1 MALSF
6 SVNLTSWKELYAN
19 EGCKVGVLTLY
30 LDSAYVNF
38 RQVQP
43 QSFKSGSYKQ
53 QYQYKSFTPTL
64 INRLL
69 IWTDP
74 NIDVL
79 LEEATRLLGE
89 LNAYSHLIPD
99 VDFFIRM
106 HILKEA
112 TTSSRIEGTQTNID
126 EAVLPEE
133 EIAPERRDDWLEV
146 QNYTNAMNHA
156 IAALER
162 LPLSMRLLREAHKI
176 LMSSARGEHRNPGEL
191 RKSQNWIGGS
201 NLKNAFFIRPTHQE
215 VPDLLTD
222 LEKFWHNEK
231 IAIPH
236 LIRAALSHYQFETI
250 HPFLDGNGR
259 VGRLLITLYL
269 VDKKLLTKPTLYLS
283 DFFER
288 NRGAYYD
295 ALTAV
300 RTSNDIE
307 HWLKFF
313 LTGVA
318 ETAASSKQT
327 FEGIVALRQRCEER
341 ILQLGKRATKWQAL
355 LRELYSQ
362 PVMSANDIANK
373 LGITHQS
380 ASSLIRS
387 FEEMG
392 ILREITGRKKDRLF
406 VFSEYLGLF
415 KSRISQSQ
423 IRRLKR
429 KAG

>member
-1 MALSF
+1 
-6 SVNLTSWKELYAN
+6 
-19 EGCKVGVLTLY
+19 
-30 LDSAYVNF
+30 
-38 RQVQP
+38 
-43 QSFKSGSYKQ
+43 
-53 QYQYKSFTPTL
+53 
-64 INRLL
+64 
-69 IWTDP
+69 
-74 NIDVL
+74 
-79 LEEATRLLGE
+79 
-89 LNAYSHLIPD
+89 
-99 VDFFIRM
+99 M

-146 QNYTNAMNHA
+146 QNYTKAMNHA
-156 IAALER
+156 ITALER

-176 LMSSARGEHRNPGEL
+176 LMSSARGEHRNPGEI
-191 RKSQNWIGGS
+191 RKTQNWVGGS
-201 NLKNAFFIRPTHQE
+201 NLKNAIFIPPTHQE
-215 VPDLLTD
+215 LPNLLTD

-259 VGRLLITLYL
+259 IGRLLITLYL

-295 ALTAV
+295 ALTVV
-300 RTSNDIE
+300 RTSNEIE

-318 ETAASSKQT
+318 ETAAGSKQT
-327 FEGIVALRQRCEER
+327 FEAIVALRQRCEEQ
-341 ILQLGKRATKWQAL
+341 ILQLGKRAPKGQAL

-373 LGITHQS
+373 LGITHQA

-387 FEEMG
+387 FE
-392 ILREITGRKKDRLF
+392 
-406 VFSEYLGLF
+406 
-415 KSRISQSQ
+415 
-423 IRRLKR
+423 
-429 KAG
+429 

>member
-1 MALSF
+1 
-6 SVNLTSWKELYAN
+6 
-19 EGCKVGVLTLY
+19 
-30 LDSAYVNF
+30 
-38 RQVQP
+38 
-43 QSFKSGSYKQ
+43 
-53 QYQYKSFTPTL
+53 
-64 INRLL
+64 
-69 IWTDP
+69 
-74 NIDVL
+74 
-79 LEEATRLLGE
+79 
-89 LNAYSHLIPD
+89 
-99 VDFFIRM
+99 
-106 HILKEA
+106 
-112 TTSSRIEGTQTNID
+112 
-126 EAVLPEE
+126 
-133 EIAPERRDDWLEV
+133 
-146 QNYTNAMNHA
+146 
-156 IAALER
+156 
-162 LPLSMRLLREAHKI
+162 MRLLREAHKI
-176 LMSSARGEHRNPGEL
+176 LMSSARGEHRNPGEI

-201 NLKNAFFIRPTHQE
+201 NLKNAIFIPPTHQE
-215 VPDLLTD
+215 LPNLLTD

-269 VDKKLLTKPTLYLS
+269 IDQKLLTKPTLYLS

-300 RTSNDIE
+300 RISSDIE

-318 ETAASSKQT
+318 ETAAGSKQT
-327 FEGIVALRQRCEER
+327 FEGIVALRQRCEQQ
-341 ILQLGKRATKWQAL
+341 ILQLGKRATKGQAL

-362 PVMSANDIANK
+362 PVMSANDIAIK

-406 VFSEYLGLF
+406 VFSAYLNLF
-415 KSRISQSQ
+415 TSRISQSQ

>member
-1 MALSF
+1 M
-6 SVNLTSWKELYAN
+6 
-19 EGCKVGVLTLY
+19 
-30 LDSAYVNF
+30 YVNF
-38 RQVQP
+38 GVERVP
-43 QSFKSGSYKQ
+43 TQSFKSGTYKQ
-53 QYQYKSFTPTL
+53 QYQYRSFTPTL
-64 INRLL
+64 INKPFS
-69 IWTDP
+69 WNDP

-79 LEEATRLLGE
+79 LEDATRLVGE

-146 QNYTNAMNHA
+146 QNYIKAMNHS

-162 LPLSMRLLREAHKI
+162 LPLSIRLLREAHQI
-176 LMSSARGEHRNPGEL
+176 LMSSARGEHRNPGEI
-191 RKSQNWIGGS
+191 RNSQNWIGGS
-201 NLKNAFFIRPTHQE
+201 NLKNAVFIPPTHQE
-215 VPDLLTD
+215 LPDLLTD

-231 IAIPH
+231 LAIPH
-236 LIRAALSHYQFETI
+236 LIRTAISHYQFETI

-288 NRGAYYD
+288 HRGAYYD

-300 RTSNDIE
+300 RASNDIE
-307 HWLKFF
+307 HWIKFF
-313 LTGVA
+313 LTGVS
-318 ETAASSKQT
+318 ETAAGSKQT
-327 FEGIVALRQRCEER
+327 FEGIVELRRRCEER
-341 ILQLGKRATKWQAL
+341 ILQLGKRAPKGQAL

-362 PVMSANDIANK
+362 PIMSANDVAARLN
-373 LGITHQS
+373 ITHQS

-387 FEEMG
+387 FEGMG
-392 ILREITGRKKDRLF
+392 ILREVTGRKKDRLF
-406 VFSEYLGLF
+406 VFADYLALF
-415 KSRISQSQ
+415 TSRIS
-423 IRRLKR
+423 RRQNQTLKR
-429 KAG
+429 KG

>member
-1 MALSF
+1 ME
-6 SVNLTSWKELYAN
+6 TQ
-19 EGCKVGVLTLY
+19 
-30 LDSAYVNF
+30 
-38 RQVQP
+38 R
-43 QSFKSGSYKQ
+43 FKSGTYRQ
-53 QYQYKSFTPTL
+53 QYQNKSFTPTL
-64 INRLL
+64 INKPFS
-69 IWTDP
+69 WNDP
-74 NIDVL
+74 NINVL
-79 LEEATRLLGE
+79 LGDATRLVGE

-99 VDFFIRM
+99 ADFFIRM

-146 QNYTNAMNHA
+146 QNYTKAMNHS
-156 IAALER
+156 IEALER
-162 LPLSMRLLREAHKI
+162 LPLSIRLLREAHEI
-176 LMSSARGEHRNPGEL
+176 LMSSARGEHRRPGEI

-201 NLKNAFFIRPTHQE
+201 NLKDAVFIPPTHQE
-215 VPDLLTD
+215 LPTLLTD

-236 LIRAALSHYQFETI
+236 LIRTAISHYQFETI

-269 VDKKLLTKPTLYLS
+269 VDKKILTKPTLYLS

-307 HWLKFF
+307 HWIKFF
-313 LTGVA
+313 LTGIS
-318 ETAASSKQT
+318 ETAAGSKQT
-327 FEGIVALRQRCEER
+327 FEGIVALRHKCEDK
-341 ILQLGKRATKWQAL
+341 ILRLGKRAPKAQAL
-355 LRELYSQ
+355 LRQLFSQ
-362 PVMSANDIANK
+362 PVMSANDVATK
-373 LGITHQS
+373 LAITHQS

-387 FEEMG
+387 FAEMG
-392 ILREITGRKKDRLF
+392 ILGEITGRKKDRLYL
-406 VFSEYLGLF
+406 FSDYLWLF
-415 KSRISQSQ
+415 TRRISHRQ
-423 IRRLKR
+423 ITKLKR
-429 KAG
+429 

>member
-1 MALSF
+1 MP
-6 SVNLTSWKELYAN
+6 T
-19 EGCKVGVLTLY
+19 
-30 LDSAYVNF
+30 
-38 RQVQP
+38 
-43 QSFKSGSYKQ
+43 QSYKSGSYKQ
-53 QYQYKSFTPTL
+53 QYQYRSFTPTL
-64 INRLL
+64 INKAFT
-69 IWTDP
+69 WNDP
-74 NIDVL
+74 NIHVL
-79 LEEATRLLGE
+79 LEDATRLVGE

-106 HILKEA
+106 HVLKEA

-133 EIAPERRDDWLEV
+133 EIALGRRDDWLEV
-146 QNYTNAMNHA
+146 QNYTKAMNHA

-162 LPLSMRLLREAHKI
+162 LPLSIRLLREAHRI
-176 LMSSARGEHRNPGEL
+176 LMSSARGENRNPGEI

-201 NLKNAFFIRPTHQE
+201 NLKNAVFIPPTHQE
-215 VPDLLTD
+215 LPDLLTD

-231 IAIPH
+231 LAIPH
-236 LIRAALSHYQFETI
+236 LIRTAISHYQFETI

-288 NRGAYYD
+288 NRGAYFD
-295 ALTAV
+295 SLMAV
-300 RTSNDIE
+300 RASNDIE
-307 HWLKFF
+307 HWIKFF
-313 LTGVA
+313 LTGVS

-327 FEGIVALRQRCEER
+327 FEAIVELRRRCEEK
-341 ILQLGKRATKWQAL
+341 ILQLGKRAPKGQAL

-362 PVMSANDIANK
+362 PIMSANDVAAR
-373 LGITHQS
+373 LDITHQS

-387 FEEMG
+387 FEGMK

-406 VFSEYLGLF
+406 VFSNYLALF
-415 KSRISQSQ
+415 TNRIS
-423 IRRLKR
+423 RRQKDDHYF
-429 KAG
+429 

>member
-1 MALSF
+1 MK
-6 SVNLTSWKELYAN
+6 TS
-19 EGCKVGVLTLY
+19 
-30 LDSAYVNF
+30 
-38 RQVQP
+38 R
-43 QSFKSGSYKQ
+43 FKSGTYKQ
-53 QYQYKSFTPTL
+53 LNQYKSFTPNP
-64 INRLL
+64 INKPFT
-69 IWTDP
+69 WNDP
-74 NIDVL
+74 IIDVL
-79 LEEATRLLGE
+79 LEDATRLVGE

-146 QNYTNAMNHA
+146 QNYTKAMNHA

-176 LMSSARGEHRNPGEL
+176 LMSSARGEHRNPGEI

-201 NLKNAFFIRPTHQE
+201 NLKNAAFIPPTHHE
-215 VPDLLTD
+215 LPALLTD

-236 LIRAALSHYQFETI
+236 LIRTAISHYQFETI

-300 RTSNDIE
+300 RASNDIE
-307 HWLKFF
+307 HWIKFF
-313 LTGVA
+313 LTGVS
-318 ETAASSKQT
+318 ETAAGSKQT
-327 FEGIVALRQRCEER
+327 FERIVELRHRCEEK
-341 ILQLGKRATKWQAL
+341 ILQLGKRAPKGQAL
-355 LRELYSQ
+355 LRQLYSQ
-362 PVMSANDIANK
+362 PIMSANEIAAR

-392 ILREITGRKKDRLF
+392 ILREVTGRKKDRLF
-406 VFSEYLGLF
+406 TFSEYLGLF
-415 KSRISQSQ
+415 TSRISSRH
-423 IRRLKR
+423 ITRLKR
-429 KAG
+429 EAS

>member
-1 MALSF
+1 M
-6 SVNLTSWKELYAN
+6 
-19 EGCKVGVLTLY
+19 
-30 LDSAYVNF
+30 
-38 RQVQP
+38 QP
-43 QSFKSGSYKQ
+43 QSFKSGTYKQ

-69 IWTDP
+69 TWTDP

-79 LEEATRLLGE
+79 LEEAARLLGE

-112 TTSSRIEGTQTNID
+112 TTSSRIEGTQTNIN

-146 QNYTNAMNHA
+146 QNYIKAMNHA

-162 LPLSMRLLREAHKI
+162 LPLSMRLLRETHKI
-176 LMSSARGEHRNPGEL
+176 LMSSARGEHRNPGEI
-191 RKSQNWIGGS
+191 RKSQNRIGGS
-201 NLKNAFFIRPTHQE
+201 NLKNAIFIPPTPQE
-215 VPDLLTD
+215 LPDLLTD

-269 VDKKLLTKPTLYLS
+269 IDKKPLTKPTLYLS
-283 DFFER
+283 DFFDR

-300 RTSNDIE
+300 RTSNDVE

-318 ETAASSKQT
+318 ETAAGSKQI
-327 FEGIVALRQRCEER
+327 FEGIVALRQRCEEQ
-341 ILQLGKRATKWQAL
+341 ILQLGKRVTKGQTL

-362 PVMSANDIANK
+362 PVMSANDIATK

-406 VFSEYLGLF
+406 VFSEYLSLF
-415 KSRISQSQ
+415 TSRTSQSQ

-429 KAG
+429 TVG

>member
-1 MALSF
+1 MQ
-6 SVNLTSWKELYAN
+6 T
-19 EGCKVGVLTLY
+19 
-30 LDSAYVNF
+30 
-38 RQVQP
+38 QP
-43 QSFKSGSYKQ
+43 FKSGTYRQ
-53 QYQYKSFTPTL
+53 QYQYKSFTPNP
-64 INRLL
+64 INKLFT
-69 IWTDP
+69 WNDP
-74 NIDVL
+74 LIDVL
-79 LEEATRLLGE
+79 LEDATRLVGE

-112 TTSSRIEGTQTNID
+112 TTSSRIEGTQTNFD
-126 EAVLPEE
+126 EAVLPVE

-146 QNYTNAMNHA
+146 QNYTK
-156 IAALER
+156 
-162 LPLSMRLLREAHKI
+162 SMRLLCEAHAI
-176 LMSSARGEHRNPGEL
+176 LMSSARGEHRNPGEI

-201 NLKNAFFIRPTHQE
+201 NLKNAVFIPPTPQE
-215 VPDLLTD
+215 LPALLTD

-236 LIRAALSHYQFETI
+236 LIRTAISHYQFETI

-300 RTSNDIE
+300 RSSNDIE
-307 HWLKFF
+307 HWIKFF
-313 LTGVA
+313 LTGVS
-318 ETAASSKQT
+318 ETAAGSKQT
-327 FEGIVALRQRCEER
+327 FEGIVALRQRCEEK
-341 ILQLGKRATKWQAL
+341 ILQLGKRAPKGQAL
-355 LRELYSQ
+355 LRQLYSQ
-362 PVMSANDIANK
+362 PVMSANDVAAK
-373 LGITHQS
+373 LDITHQS

-387 FEEMG
+387 FEGMG

-406 VFSEYLGLF
+406 MFSEYLDLF
-415 KSRISQSQ
+415 TSRISQTQ

-429 KAG
+429 KAS

>member
-1 MALSF
+1 M
-6 SVNLTSWKELYAN
+6 
-19 EGCKVGVLTLY
+19 
-30 LDSAYVNF
+30 
-38 RQVQP
+38 QH
-43 QSFKSGSYKQ
+43 QSFKSGNYKQ
-53 QYQYKSFTPTL
+53 QYQYKSFSPTL
-64 INRLL
+64 INRPL

-79 LEEATRLLGE
+79 LEEATILLGE

-112 TTSSRIEGTQTNID
+112 TTSSRIEGTQTTID

-146 QNYTNAMNHA
+146 QNYTKAMNHA

-176 LMSSARGEHRNPGEL
+176 LMSSARGEHRNPGEI

-201 NLKNAFFIRPTHQE
+201 NLKNAIFIPPTHQE
-215 VPDLLTD
+215 LPDLLTD

-236 LIRAALSHYQFETI
+236 LIRAAFSHYQFETI

-269 VDKKLLTKPTLYLS
+269 VDRKLLTKPTLYLS

-318 ETAASSKQT
+318 ETAAGSKQT
-327 FEGIVALRQRCEER
+327 FEGIVALRQRCEEQ
-341 ILQLGKRATKWQAL
+341 ILRLGKRATKGQAL

-406 VFSEYLGLF
+406 VFSEYLSLF
-415 KSRISQSQ
+415 TSRISPRQL
-423 IRRLKR
+423 RRLER

>member
-1 MALSF
+1 M
-6 SVNLTSWKELYAN
+6 
-19 EGCKVGVLTLY
+19 
-30 LDSAYVNF
+30 
-38 RQVQP
+38 QP

-53 QYQYKSFTPTL
+53 QYQYRSFTPTF
-64 INRLL
+64 INKLL
-69 IWTDP
+69 TWTDP

-89 LNAYSHLIPD
+89 LNAYSILIPD

-146 QNYTNAMNHA
+146 QNYTKAMNHA

-176 LMSSARGEHRNPGEL
+176 LMSSARGEHRNPGEI
-191 RKSQNWIGGS
+191 RKTQNWIGGS
-201 NLKNAFFIRPTHQE
+201 NLNNAFFIPPTHQE
-215 VPDLLTD
+215 LPNLLTD

-259 VGRLLITLYL
+259 IGRLLITLYL

-295 ALTAV
+295 ALTVV

-318 ETAASSKQT
+318 ETAAGSKQT
-327 FEGIVALRQRCEER
+327 FEAIVALRQRCEEQ
-341 ILQLGKRATKWQAL
+341 ILQLGKRAPKGQAL

-406 VFSEYLGLF
+406 VFSEYLSLF
-415 KSRISQSQ
+415 ANRISQSQ

-429 KAG
+429 KPG

>member
-1 MALSF
+1 M
-6 SVNLTSWKELYAN
+6 
-19 EGCKVGVLTLY
+19 
-30 LDSAYVNF
+30 
-38 RQVQP
+38 QP

-53 QYQYKSFTPTL
+53 QYQYRSFTPTF
-64 INRLL
+64 INQLL
-69 IWTDP
+69 TWTDS

-146 QNYTNAMNHA
+146 QNYTKAMNHA

-176 LMSSARGEHRNPGEL
+176 LMSSARGEHRNPGEI
-191 RKSQNWIGGS
+191 RKTQNWIGGS
-201 NLKNAFFIRPTHQE
+201 NLKNAKFIPPSHQE
-215 VPDLLTD
+215 LPDLLTD

-259 VGRLLITLYL
+259 IGRLLITLYL

-295 ALTAV
+295 ALTVV

-318 ETAASSKQT
+318 ETAAGSKQT
-327 FEGIVALRQRCEER
+327 FEAIVALRQRCEEQ
-341 ILQLGKRATKWQAL
+341 ILQLGKRAPKGQAL

-387 FEEMG
+387 FEEMK

-406 VFSEYLGLF
+406 VFSEYLSLF
-415 KSRISQSQ
+415 TSRISQSQ
-423 IRRLKR
+423 IIRLKR
-429 KAG
+429 KPG

>member
-1 MALSF
+1 MQ
-6 SVNLTSWKELYAN
+6 T
-19 EGCKVGVLTLY
+19 
-30 LDSAYVNF
+30 
-38 RQVQP
+38 QP
-43 QSFKSGSYKQ
+43 FKSGTYKQ
-53 QYQYKSFTPTL
+53 QYQYKSFTPSL
-64 INRLL
+64 INKLFT
-69 IWTDP
+69 WNDP

-112 TTSSRIEGTQTNID
+112 TTSSRIEGTKTNID

-133 EIAPERRDDWLEV
+133 EIAPERRDDWVEV
-146 QNYTNAMNHA
+146 QNYTKAMNHS

-162 LPLSMRLLREAHKI
+162 LPLSMRLLREAHEI
-176 LMSSARGEHRNPGEL
+176 LMSSARGEHRSPGKI

-201 NLKNAFFIRPTHQE
+201 NLKNAVFIPPTHQE
-215 VPDLLTD
+215 LPDLLTD
-222 LEKFWHNEK
+222 LEKFWHNEN

-236 LIRAALSHYQFETI
+236 LIRTAISHYQFETI

-288 NRGAYYD
+288 NRGAYYN

-300 RTSNDIE
+300 RASNDME
-307 HWLKFF
+307 HWIKFF
-313 LTGVA
+313 LTGVS
-318 ETAASSKQT
+318 ETAAGSKQT
-327 FEGIVALRQRCEER
+327 FERIVALRQRCEEK
-341 ILQLGKRATKWQAL
+341 ILQLGKRASKGQAL
-355 LRELYSQ
+355 LRQLYSQ
-362 PVMSANDIANK
+362 PVMGVNEVAARLD
-373 LGITHQS
+373 ITHQS

-387 FEEMG
+387 FEGIG
-392 ILREITGRKKDRLF
+392 ILQEITGRKKDRLF
-406 VFSEYLGLF
+406 MFSEYLDLF
-415 KSRISQSQ
+415 TSRISQRQ
-423 IRRLKR
+423 IERFRRKGR
-429 KAG
+429 